1 MGTFVTGIPLSTRDI
16 QPPPN
21 TTKITINK
29 TVTGT
34 SIVSSFLVNISGAVN
49 YVGLPLTKNEPI
61 VLNNVPY
68 GDYVITEQADVSY
81 SLTSITPSSFTLN
94 ALNPQQVITITNDY
108 FKGIIEVS
116 KVIKETILNVEYGF
130 LYNWYAATDERNIAN
145 TGWHVPTNTEWD
157 TLQTTL
163 GGLSVAGGKMK
174 ETGTTYW
181 NTPNTGAS
189 NSSGFNGRGSGY
201 RTDLDGTFHDIKVNS
216 YFISST
222 EAYGTQFEHKTLL
235 YFEEYL
241 GYGQSIKEQGSP
253 IRLLKDSTDLED
265 GEIGT
270 YTGNDGKSYRTIC
283 IGTQEWL
290 AVNLCET
297 KFRDGSSIY
306 YESENSSWKAL
317 TTSAYCAYGNLISYA
332 YTSSTSVISDNT
344 PFDITVT
351 GRNTAYTDTQTVD
364 QNDNVVFLH
373 LPYDIYDIT
382 EAPVAGY
389 SQAIVSTPVTLSD
402 LNQYELVEITNT
414 IN

>member
-130 LYNWYAATDERNIAN
+130 LYNWYAANDVRGIAS
-145 TGWHVPTNTEWD
+145 TGWHLPTEAEFI
-157 TLQTTL
+157 TLYTYL
-163 GGLSVAGGKMK
+163 GGTLIAGGPAK
-174 ETGTTYW
+174 ETGYVHW
-181 NTPNTGAS
+181 NAPNTGAT
-189 NSSGFNGRGSGY
+189 NSSGFTAKASGRRTNVGVFQSLAAYLLLWTSTPATNGKLAFMIYNGANLATGDASY
-201 RTDLDGTFHDIKVNS
+201 KVEGLS
-216 YFISST
+216 V
-222 EAYGTQFEHKTLL
+222 
-235 YFEEYL
+235 
-241 GYGQSIKEQGSP
+241 
-253 IRLLKDSTDLED
+253 RLIKDSTILTN
-265 GEIGT
+265 GQTGT
-270 YTGNDGKSYRTIC
+270 YIGNDGKSYGTIC

-389 SQAIVSTPVTLSD
+389 SGDIVSTPVTLSD